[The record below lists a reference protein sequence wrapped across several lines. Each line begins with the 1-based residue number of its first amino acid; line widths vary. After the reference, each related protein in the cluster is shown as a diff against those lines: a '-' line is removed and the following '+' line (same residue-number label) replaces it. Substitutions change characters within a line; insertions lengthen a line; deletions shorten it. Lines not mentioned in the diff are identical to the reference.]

1 MGCQREGSQAASHS
15 SPASVSLSGTM
26 WARAHRASWGSATG
40 HNVSA
45 SVAVDCRRPR
55 QPGQDHSV
63 TEGEWVE
70 PRECGL
76 LDPAEEL
83 DQLVEEGQ
91 RRRSC
96 WVKPQ
101 NQQTE
106 DQGGQEAL
114 FEGLRE
120 EVALHRA
127 PKLAKQP
134 QQ

>member
-1 MGCQREGSQAASHS
+1 MPKGGFTGSQ
-15 SPASVSLSGTM
+15 PQLTCLCVSLSGTM

-96 WVKPQ
+96 CGEGKP
-101 NQQTE
+101 TMS
-106 DQGGQEAL
+106 A
-114 FEGLRE
+114 FPS
-120 EVALHRA
+120 ALHGG
-127 PKLAKQP
+127 
-134 QQ
+134 

>member
-1 MGCQREGSQAASHS
+1 MYSLWKRLREQ
-15 SPASVSLSGTM
+15 
-26 WARAHRASWGSATG
+26 
-40 HNVSA
+40 
-45 SVAVDCRRPR
+45 C
-55 QPGQDHSV
+55 HSV
-63 TEGEWVE
+63 TGGG
-70 PRECGL
+70 PR
-76 LDPAEEL
+76 PAAPAPTGPAVGAPSL
-83 DQLVEEGQ
+83 T
-91 RRRSC
+91 